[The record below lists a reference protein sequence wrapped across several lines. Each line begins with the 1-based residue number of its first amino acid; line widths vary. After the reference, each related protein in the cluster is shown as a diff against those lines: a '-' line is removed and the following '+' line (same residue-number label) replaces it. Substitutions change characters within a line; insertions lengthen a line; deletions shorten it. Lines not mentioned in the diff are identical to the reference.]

1 MTQEKFIK
9 RYDALNIC
17 DRADLYEIWINEL
30 YKLAKV
36 CDNAEIIDQHT
47 RPGNCCPCII
57 FEADGFRAVAYL
69 HSDCFRP
76 AMWFGGADGYT
87 STDYRDM
94 LAVLYGNF
102 ANVTAP
108 DYLDELPAPAIED
121 EERETTDTE
130 DENTATEQTGT
141 PASILFTADDCTD
154 IDTTTNPRAILHEV
168 VNTAAVV
175 LLTLTIGTSKQP
187 AQIYT
192 DTPAA
197 VLAQIEQAGETVT
210 AYTIE

>member
-1 MTQEKFIK
+1 MTQENFIK

-17 DRADLYEIWINEL
+17 DRADLHEIWTNEL

-47 RPGNCCPCII
+47 KPGNCCPCII

-87 STDYRDM
+87 SIDYRDM

-121 EERETTDTE
+121 DNTTE
-130 DENTATEQTGT
+130 DETTENSATEQTNT
-141 PASILFTADDCTD
+141 PARILFTADDCPD
-154 IDTTTNPRAILHEV
+154 IDTTTNPRAIIREV
-168 VNTAAVV
+168 VSTAAVV

-210 AYTIE
+210 AYKIE